1 MSDAEYFLIA
11 WAVIATVIAG
21 VYANRTKKQEFQNQV
36 LMETIHEIGM
46 GTAKVTIRGNRVI
59 VERGDDDGDNT
70 SK

>member
-1 MSDAEYFLIA
+1 MTDAEIFLMA

-21 VYANRTKKQEFQNQV
+21 VYASKTKKYQFQTQE

-46 GTAKVTIRGNRVI
+46 GTAKVIIRGNRI
-59 VERGDDDGDNT
+59 TVERGDDDGNNT

>member
-1 MSDAEYFLIA
+1 MSDAEYFLLA

-21 VYANRTKKQEFQNQV
+21 VYSNRIKKQEFQNQV

-46 GTAKVTIRGNRVI
+46 GTAKVTIRGNRVM